1 MELCTRDGDESD
13 MMQAGRVRLLVA
25 LIAAGGVHALFLL
38 WPSSPTIDM
47 IHNGTLR
54 VDLSNHETVADR
66 PGSHRR
72 QVSESIPRT
81 ETQAAPVHTPSLS
94 PTSHASTLPQHA
106 RKHMTRNKA
115 VSRVARVPGRHVPSS
130 RPVERH
136 QLHVDESATPRRPA
150 KITDHTSASAAASTA
165 PGRISSRA
173 RALLLAHIE
182 YPRPAR
188 RRGWRGLGTFQLL
201 IVREGVRRVTML
213 ASTGHGL
220 LDQAAVRGLMGA
232 GRIPLKDGVYDLPVE
247 FRLQ

>member
-1 MELCTRDGDESD
+1 
-13 MMQAGRVRLLVA
+13 MMQTGRVRLLVA
-25 LIAAGGVHALFLL
+25 LIAAGSLHALFLL
-38 WPSSPTIDM
+38 WPSLPVMDIM
-47 IHNGTLR
+47 HNGVLR
-54 VDLSNHETVADR
+54 VDLPDHETVADR

-72 QVSESIPRT
+72 QVLKSIPRMK
-81 ETQAAPVHTPSLS
+81 TQAVPVHTPS

-115 VSRVARVPGRHVPSS
+115 VSRVARVPDRHVPSP

-136 QLHVDESATPRRPA
+136 KLHVDESGTPRRPA
-150 KITDHTSASAAASTA
+150 KTTHHMSGSAPAPAA

-220 LDQAAVRGLMGA
+220 LDQAAVRGLMDA